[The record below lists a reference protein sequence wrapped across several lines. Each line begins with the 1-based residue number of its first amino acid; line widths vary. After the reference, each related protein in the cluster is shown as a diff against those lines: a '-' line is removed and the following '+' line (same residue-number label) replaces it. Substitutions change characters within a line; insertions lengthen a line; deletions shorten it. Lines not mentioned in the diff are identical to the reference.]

1 MFKDAWTQRAEQAA
15 VVQARLKAEMA
26 DIDRQI
32 EGLVDRI
39 VEASTPTVI
48 SAFETRIA
56 KLESEKL
63 AIAEKLENGTQ
74 PSHSFEDLFELAF
87 EFLRNPWKLW
97 DSGQLTLQKTVL
109 KLAFSERVSY
119 DRNSGLRTPKMAL
132 PFSMLAGLE
141 MGKIEMARPG
151 GFEPPTS

>member
-1 MFKDAWTQRAEQAA
+1 MFEDAWTQRAEQAGMMQ
-15 VVQARLKAEMA
+15 VRLKAEIVK
-26 DIDRQI
+26 IDRQI
-32 EGLVDRI
+32 EGLVGRI

-48 SAFETRIA
+48 TAFETRIA

-63 AIAEKLENGTQ
+63 AFAEKLENGTQ
-74 PSHSFEDLFELAF
+74 PSHGFEDLFELAF
-87 EFLRNPWKLW
+87 VFFRTLWKLW

-109 KLAFSERVSY
+109 KLAFSERHSY
-119 DRNSGLRTPKMAL
+119 GRNSGFRIPKIAL

-141 MGKIEMARPG
+141 VKNLEMARPG